1 MPLPG
6 VVSSIKRWA
15 GVIGVPP
22 EWLDAII
29 NFETAGTYSVT
40 ARNPYSGAMGLIQV
54 TDTTARSV
62 FHVENSAALSEQ
74 YPTFDSYME
83 NVVVPYFRRYA
94 PFPTKQ
100 SFYMSVFYP
109 AYRNSPA
116 DTVFSE
122 KVREVNPGIDT
133 VQDYVDKVD
142 RKINPAPF
150 AAAGA
155 GLAALLLLWF
165 LMRR

>member
-1 MPLPG
+1 MPLPDITA
-6 VVSSIKRWA
+6 SIKRWA
-15 GVIGVPP
+15 GVIGVPAA
-22 EWLDAII
+22 WLDAII
-29 NFETAGTYSVT
+29 NFETAGTYSVA

-62 FHVENSAALSEQ
+62 FHVTDSATLSEQ
-74 YPTFDSYME
+74 YPEFDEYME
-83 NVVVPYFRRYA
+83 NVVVPYFKKYA
-94 PFPTKQ
+94 PFPTRQ

-122 KVREVNPGIDT
+122 RIQELNPGIVT

-142 RKINPAPF
+142 RRINATPF
-150 AAAGA
+150 AIGAVLAAGIV
-155 GLAALLLLWF
+155 LWWVI
-165 LMRR
+165 RR